1 MQLNN
6 PVSDTRTSET
16 TAMPRVVW
24 RRPRL
29 MIDDLPSS
37 TLVAP
42 YSTEDGGSLVS

>member
-16 TAMPRVVW
+16 TAMPRAVW
-24 RRPRL
+24 QRPQM

-37 TLVAP
+37 TLAAP
-42 YSTEDGGSLVS
+42 YSTDDGGALVS